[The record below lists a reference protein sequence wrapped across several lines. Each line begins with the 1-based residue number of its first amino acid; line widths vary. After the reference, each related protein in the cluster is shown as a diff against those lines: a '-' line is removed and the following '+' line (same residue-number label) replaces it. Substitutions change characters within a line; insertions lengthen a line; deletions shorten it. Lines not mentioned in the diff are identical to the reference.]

1 MGGALIIPLV
11 ALLFPILLLL
21 TALFIDAAIIAW
33 AVYRSWH
40 DRVHWHW
47 HLRRVAHR

>member
-21 TALFIDAAIIAW
+21 AAIIFDA
-33 AVYRSWH
+33 AVISLVAYRMWH
-40 DRVHWHW
+40 DRLRWHW
-47 HLRRVAHR
+47 RRLPHL